1 MEYMVCYIGFCVVGS
16 LGLAAVC
23 AAEQGYRETQL
34 HEQVVE
40 RIYEDGR
47 RVLIVN
53 GAEIEDRTPNPDP
66 APQDITAEEQE
77 RGYIV
82 YQRSASDGV
91 FRFSSPQS
99 GERTASLSTAA
110 SQDEKRHVQF
120 AIRALRDLG
129 RVDVELGVLSNG
141 DGGMLPTSAVSVRP
155 VRIGI
160 WRDYWD
166 PFFVEAPKL
175 LDYYDAITR
184 VLRGQSQQFWIKF
197 HVPPGTPAGRF
208 TGDVYVRTEHGGE
221 ASLRLELEVY
231 PFSLASGRWWGI
243 YYYGLTG
250 EKTAQDFADMKAH
263 GVNSMLIC
271 PQGHVVP
278 VLERVGDRVVASF
291 PHTDKLM
298 AELKRQGFNRQVPYY
313 PRMLSCRVL
322 DLFDRVDGVKFK
334 PGDYYGQRCIDYKA
348 EDYPEDLKEVL
359 KDIFRQMVQHAK
371 EADWP
376 EILWFL
382 VDEPGAAALHERE
395 LEWAK
400 VEFPL
405 FVEACP
411 GEKLLCTAYSRD
423 VIDAIGVPLDV
434 RVGELW
440 RFTDDDLQR
449 IDADDSQLW
458 GIRWLCQH
466 NAYRFPRHFAGF
478 GIDRMGLDG
487 FTEWTYYGAPVYR
500 PYDQIIDWQG
510 CSYAFEDEHGNLL
523 STITWEAAQEG
534 IDDARYAATLRALIS
549 NGESSV
555 NREHQRLAGDASDWL
570 ATRISEIPNRPA
582 TMPEAELD
590 ALRREIANQIIVLT
604 DAGLSAE

>member
-1 MEYMVCYIGFCVVGS
+1 MECIVCLIGICVVGS
-16 LGLAAVC
+16 IGFAVSC
-23 AAEQGYRETQL
+23 AAEQGYRETRL
-34 HEQVVE
+34 HENVVE

-47 RVLIVN
+47 RTLVVN
-53 GAEIEDRTPNPDP
+53 GDEIEDRTPKPD
-66 APQDITAEEQE
+66 AALQDSTDEEDE

-82 YQRSASDGV
+82 YRRLESDGV
-91 FRFSSPQS
+91 FRFSSPQAN
-99 GERTASLSTAA
+99 ERTDTLSTAA

-120 AIRALRDLG
+120 AVRALRDLG
-129 RVDVELGVLSNG
+129 RVDVKVGILSSG
-141 DGGMLPTSAVSVRP
+141 DGTALPASAVSVRP
-155 VRIGI
+155 VRIGV

-175 LDYYDAITR
+175 IDHQDAATR
-184 VLRGQSQQFWIKF
+184 VISGQSQQFWIRF
-197 HVPPGTPAGRF
+197 HVPPGTPVGSY
-208 TGDVYVRTEHGGE
+208 TGDLHIRTEHGGE
-221 ASLRLELEVY
+221 AALKLELQVY
-231 PFSLASGRWWGI
+231 PFTLAPGRWWGI

-250 EKTAQDFADMKAH
+250 EKTAQDFADMRAH

-271 PQGHVVP
+271 PPGHVSP

-298 AELKRQGFNRQVPYY
+298 AELKRQGFNRPVPYY

-322 DLFDRVDGVKFK
+322 DLFDRVDGVKFV
-334 PGDYYGQRCIDYKA
+334 PGDYYGQRCIDYQA
-348 EDYPEDLKEVL
+348 DDYPEDLKEVL

-371 EADWP
+371 EAGWP

-382 VDEPGAAALHERE
+382 VDEPDAAALHSRE

-405 FVEACP
+405 FAEACP
-411 GEKLLCTAYSRD
+411 GEKMLCTAYSQD
-423 VIDAIGVPLDV
+423 VVDAIGVPLDV

-440 RFTDDDLQR
+440 RFTDDDLR
-449 IDADDSQLW
+449 RTETGDSQLW

-478 GIDRMGLDG
+478 GLDRMGLDG

-534 IDDARYAATLRALIS
+534 IDDARYAATLRELIAK
-549 NGESSV
+549 GESSADS
-555 NREHQRLAGDASDWL
+555 EHQRLARDASDWL
-570 ATRISEIPNRPA
+570 AVRIADIPERPA
-582 TMPEAELD
+582 TLLEAELD
-590 ALRREIANQIIVLT
+590 QLRREIAKRILLLM